1 MWIWYGD
8 DVRDV
13 LPSDIDHYLRI
24 TAFMNRFVWLFVVSS
39 ENKFACL
46 QQSEDDAMRPPTIQK
61 VAHTTSQEF
70 FVSCLETCK
79 VEFCCLSDL

>member
-1 MWIWYGD
+1 M
-8 DVRDV
+8 
-13 LPSDIDHYLRI
+13 LPSDVDHYLRI

-46 QQSEDDAMRPPTIQK
+46 QQSEDDAMRPPTIQR

-79 VEFCCLSDL
+79 VEFCCLIDL